1 MTLTNSAPVTRQTE
15 DAAPRARRGWN
26 RVRGDFARA
35 AVVVLV
41 WQAAMTAVGAV
52 VEPSL
57 LLTTGIA
64 RMSGVDPT
72 VLVHTYRWDG
82 LWFHRIMSGEYATD
96 AAVPAFYPL
105 FPLSVR
111 LVQLASFGTLPF
123 LAAGLLLNTA
133 ATWLGVV
140 ALIKITRYFAVGPR
154 MPWLAVALFLTSPAA
169 LFLHAFYSEAT
180 FIALGFWAYLF
191 ALRRQWIW
199 MALCLIPLTSS
210 RITAVLFVGL
220 CFLEFCRSV
229 NWKPR
234 GLLSW
239 KLLLFPASALG
250 FAAFAIHLEI
260 VSGRALGMTSAYEA
274 NPAWGYHVF
283 NPNILNTVGRETWLV
298 LRALTGNVPMS
309 YGTVVDHL
317 LPLVGLLLL
326 LVASVY
332 VLVALRWDGVPL
344 AAFGLMSFV
353 MFTLNSNLVSVH
365 RYTLPCVVLYLALVI
380 AVERRPALRP
390 VVFGV
395 MYCNIVVQTVLA
407 TMFFT
412 GNWAG

>member
-1 MTLTNSAPVTRQTE
+1 MTLTNSAPVARPIE
-15 DAAPRARRGWN
+15 EVVPRVPRRRNWA
-26 RVRGDFARA
+26 RGDFARA

-41 WQAAMTAVGAV
+41 WQTAMTAVGAV

-57 LLTTGIA
+57 LLATGITRA
-64 RMSGVDPT
+64 SDVDPA
-72 VLVHTYRWDG
+72 LLIHTYRWDG
-82 LWFHRIMSGEYATD
+82 LWFHRILNGEYATD

-105 FPLSVR
+105 FPLGVR
-111 LVQLASFGTLPF
+111 LVQLLGLGTLNF
-123 LAAGLLLNTA
+123 LTAGLLLNTV

-140 ALIKITRYFAVGPR
+140 ALVKITRCFAVSPR
-154 MPWLAVALFLTSPAA
+154 APWLAVALFLTSPAA
-169 LFLHAFYSEAT
+169 FFLHAFYSEAT

-191 ALRRQWIW
+191 ALRRQWLW
-199 MALCLIPLTSS
+199 MALCLIPLTAS

-229 NWKPR
+229 NWRPR

-250 FAAFAIHLEI
+250 FAAFALHLRI
-260 VSGRALGMTSAYEA
+260 VAGDALAMTSAYEA

-283 NPNILNTVGRETWLV
+283 DPNIAHTVGREAWLV
-298 LRALTGNVPMS
+298 ARALTGDLPLL

-317 LPLVGLLLL
+317 LPLVGLVLLL
-326 LVASVY
+326 LASAY
-332 VLVALRWDGVPL
+332 ALVALRWDGVPL

-365 RYTLPCVVLYLALVI
+365 RYTLPCIVLYLALVI

-390 VVFGV
+390 VAFGV